1 MGSLICVAPLPAAW
15 SFDGKQSVIKMI
27 RMLAASARNFEE
39 NGEDEPA
46 VSDDNVSVLIDVI
59 PTNEHRRAVKY
70 KSSADKR
77 QRWIA
82 AVIYLAYRTRC
93 PIG

>member
-1 MGSLICVAPLPAAW
+1 MRR
-15 SFDGKQSVIKMI
+15 MI
-27 RMLAASARNFEE
+27 AASAGDVEE

-46 VSDDNVSVLIDVI
+46 VSDDNVSVLIDGI
-59 PTNEHRRAVKY
+59 ATNERRRAGKY